1 MVRSSPPNGKI
12 DKKISIFTYQLG
24 LSITLHLEVS
34 LKIATVMR
42 LTTVIPVLSPV
53 LSPTITVSN
62 RHHQHRRSHWRY
74 ISDQIKTSL
83 VDYTNTVSIEN
94 YPQFQEMETAFVVIF
109 PTLTFC
115 GLIFPAYVTF
125 KRESGHRSVLN
136 WEYIKIYHVVNC
148 GLPGFTVG
156 QKRF

>member
-1 MVRSSPPNGKI
+1 MTKNAFLEEN
-12 DKKISIFTYQLG
+12 DKK
-24 LSITLHLEVS
+24 
-34 LKIATVMR
+34 
-42 LTTVIPVLSPV
+42 
-53 LSPTITVSN
+53 
-62 RHHQHRRSHWRY
+62 Y
-74 ISDQIKTSL
+74 ILDQIKTSL

-136 WEYIKIYHVVNC
+136 RNIMMLSR
-148 GLPGFTVG
+148 G
-156 QKRF
+156 